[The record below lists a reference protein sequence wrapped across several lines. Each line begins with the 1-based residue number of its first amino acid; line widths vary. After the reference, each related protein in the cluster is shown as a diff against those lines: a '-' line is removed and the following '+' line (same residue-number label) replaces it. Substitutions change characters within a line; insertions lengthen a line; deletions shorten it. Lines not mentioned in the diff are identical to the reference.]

1 MPFLVDYQ
9 TLEDMAFTD
18 DEFNW
23 VKNLAIGQDYITT
36 TSTTAVNVEI
46 SPLQTETLILDNSGS
61 WATVQS
67 TYTTKERTIDDIVN
81 EKIEQYKELM
91 RLQALGCKNCGG
103 SINRDTMVCDYCGT
117 RYRN

>member
-1 MPFLVDYQ
+1 MSLLLDYQ
-9 TLEDMAFTD
+9 TLDDMAFTD
-18 DEFNW
+18 DEFKR

-36 TSTTAVNVEI
+36 TSNSVDVTI
-46 SPLQTETLILDNSGS
+46 SPLPTETLILDNNGS

-67 TYTTKERTIDDIVN
+67 TYLTKERTIDDIVN

-103 SINRDTMVCDYCGT
+103 SINKDTMVCDYCGT